1 MHHNT
6 SRKFFARIRRYRVRS
21 SRQRGSALVEFAVFS
36 PLLALMAVGA
46 VDYSRVFYEEVALQ
60 RAALAGAQWGA
71 RSVSASTDVEGMKAA
86 VMRDLGAYNGSAEV
100 VTLVERYCTC
110 ADEAAV
116 DCSSGSCPGDESV
129 SVHVMVRVARDFTML
144 VDYPGLPTRMTIA
157 REAHVR
163 AR

>member
-1 MHHNT
+1 
-6 SRKFFARIRRYRVRS
+6 
-21 SRQRGSALVEFAVFS
+21 VEFAVFS
-36 PLLALMAVGA
+36 PLLAVMAVGA
-46 VDYSRVFYEEVALQ
+46 VDYSRVFYEEVALE

-71 RSVSASTDVEGMKAA
+71 RSVSASNDVDGMKAA
-86 VMRDLGAYNGSAEV
+86 VIRDLGEEV
-100 VTLVERYCTC
+100 LTTVERYCTC
-110 ADEAAV
+110 SDESAV

-144 VDYPGLPTRMTIA
+144 VDYPGFPAQMTIA